1 MDKIIN
7 KSQKTYFSF
16 QLDVMGDIVIELSPP
31 VLACRA
37 IASRIQCKA
46 QSWRKNASLKS
57 KIKDFLRSSY
67 NVQVNLCT
75 GNLFFPTFFPSKY
88 TSTLHSI
95 KLQLEFLLS
104 SIFFGLHNVGVLW
117 GVGTGGLDLFPPPWG
132 PGGGG
137 QGPGDP

>member
-1 MDKIIN
+1 
-7 KSQKTYFSF
+7 
-16 QLDVMGDIVIELSPP
+16 MGDIVIELSPP

-57 KIKDFLRSSY
+57 NK
-67 NVQVNLCT
+67 
-75 GNLFFPTFFPSKY
+75 TFFYAIQTMFKLICALEIYFSKSSFHQNL
-88 TSTLHSI
+88 TTLHSV
-95 KLQLEFLLS
+95 KSQLEFLLS
-104 SIFFGLHNVGVLW
+104 GIFFGLHNVGVLW